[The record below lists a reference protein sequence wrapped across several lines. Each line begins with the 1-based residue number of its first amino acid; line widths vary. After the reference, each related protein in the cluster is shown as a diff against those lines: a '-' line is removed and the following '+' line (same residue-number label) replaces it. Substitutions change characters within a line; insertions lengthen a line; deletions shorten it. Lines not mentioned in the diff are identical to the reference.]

1 VVLLALSGCFFG
13 DETHTRLRNDLG
25 SSATVTVCPHQEC
38 SGVDAVTLKAD
49 DVIKVAANRSDRVG
63 DTPDS
68 VEVMRGD
75 KKRCLLISMPSDS
88 RRTIKLS
95 EADEATC

>member
-1 VVLLALSGCFFG
+1 VVLAALSACILG

-25 SSATVTVCPHQEC
+25 SSVTVTVCPHQEC
-38 SGVDAVTLKAD
+38 SDGDAMTIRPGDVVT
-49 DVIKVAANRSDRVG
+49 VAANRSDRVG

-68 VEVMRGD
+68 VEVMSRGE
-75 KKRCLLISMPSDS
+75 KTCLLISMPSDS
-88 RRTIKLS
+88 HRTIKLS

>member
-1 VVLLALSGCFFG
+1 MML
-13 DETHTRLRNDLG
+13 
-25 SSATVTVCPHQEC
+25 Q
-38 SGVDAVTLKAD
+38 AD
-49 DVIKVAANRSDRVG
+49 DVIKVAANRSNRVG

-75 KKRCLLISMPSDS
+75 KKTCLLISMPSDS